1 MAVDDQTLSGFAS
14 EDTPIEPADAFDA
27 AEGDVAD
34 EATTAEDEGAA
45 IADEETEPDDGE
57 ETAESAREEELGES
71 AEGEAPPDT
80 GDGDG
85 SVGDEEASPET
96 GGEDD
101 STDDNEA
108 DAADDEE
115 TTVFDDVVGS
125 DDDAGSDDAEE
136 EAEPSD
142 EGEET
147 PSDED
152 QEAADRAEN
161 EEEPHSD
168 EDEASSAEDDDEPSP
183 YETGS
188 LELSELVGA
197 HFAHVVAARTSAR
210 EEAER
215 EAEAAA
221 ALEDDDADASDGE
234 AASDEGPSSPEDSGA
249 ADDAR
254 AADDTEAGS
263 RAEHDAEAAIDT
275 DDASDTPADAA
286 SSADGADRTDDANDL
301 AETMLMASPEAAEA
315 SPDGAAPEASEP
327 EEEAF
332 VPIIT
337 EHLPSYDEEHG
348 RPIQDAYRDDFSR
361 FDQAYQPEPEREIR
375 IPHIADEDGAGYR
388 VPGEGKS
395 RSKARPFLA
404 FLLVGVMVAGIVA
417 AGSYGLE
424 LWGGKRLP
432 NVIGLSERQARDELE
447 AKGFV
452 VETST
457 SLADDGIGYVLDQKP
472 AGGQRLDK
480 GSRIDIV
487 IAVSREMPEVVGLS
501 QQEAED
507 LLHKAGAEEIRID
520 EKNAAE
526 PEGTVISSSPAAG
539 EGFSAHSTITLVVA
553 KKAPVP
559 DVVGKAKVEAIA
571 AIENAGYVAETAD
584 VESEKPQNT
593 VIEQDPA
600 PGTKLDPGAK
610 VTLKIAQ
617 PAKMDPLHLVDY
629 FSRTPQTIAKNLAKQ
644 GFSLNSSRTLEDG
657 YCEAEYISAKQ
668 GRILFAARPF
678 SHLYTG
684 GSKDDVLGK
693 GLPFRGV
700 RWEVPASMLPAD
712 SASLSPAAIESL
724 MKTCGLNNQM
734 ESCTEADIVIPAEAE
749 KTSAKFRC
757 AYGETNGNSWT
768 VLLVSEDG
776 KTRGVVTCAPRT
788 LYDEWYDLAPYGNSI
803 CDMIA
808 YADVYTEL
816 D

>member
-14 EDTPIEPADAFDA
+14 EDTPIESADAFDA
-27 AEGDVAD
+27 TEGDVAD
-34 EATTAEDEGAA
+34 EAATAAEDEGAA
-45 IADEETEPDDGE
+45 IAGEEAEPDDGE

-71 AEGEAPPDT
+71 AEGEALPDA
-80 GDGDG
+80 GDGDE

-96 GGEDD
+96 GGEHD
-101 STDDNEA
+101 STNDGEA
-108 DAADDEE
+108 DADDDEE
-115 TTVFDDVVGS
+115 TTVFDDGAES
-125 DDDAGSDDAEE
+125 DDGAE

-168 EDEASSAEDDDEPSP
+168 EDEASSVEDDAEPSP

-221 ALEDDDADASDGE
+221 ALEDCDADASDDGTTSGE
-234 AASDEGPSSPEDSGA
+234 GSSSPEDLGA
-249 ADDAR
+249 AGDAP

-263 RAEHDAEAAIDT
+263 RAEHDAGAAIGT
-275 DDASDTPADAA
+275 DDASDASADAA
-286 SSADGADRTDDANDL
+286 SSANGAGQTDDANDL
-301 AETMLMASPEAAEA
+301 AETILMASPEAPEA
-315 SPDGAAPEASEP
+315 SPEGNDGPAPEASEP
-327 EEEAF
+327 QEEPF